1 MANVECGM
9 GMDDFSDFKDLKDL
23 KDFRDFKDLS
33 DYSPP
38 FFSVFVLR
46 EGFT

>member
-1 MANVECGM
+1 MWNVECGM
-9 GMDDFSDFKDLKDL
+9 GIDDFSDFKDLKDL
-23 KDFRDFKDLS
+23 KDLS
-33 DYSPP
+33 DYFPP

>member
-1 MANVECGM
+1 MWNVECGM
-9 GMDDFSDFKDLKDL
+9 GMDDFSDFKDLSDL

-33 DYSPP
+33 DYFPP

>member
-1 MANVECGM
+1 MWNVECGM

-23 KDFRDFKDLS
+23 S
-33 DYSPP
+33 DYFPP